1 MKVFGIKNNL
11 CQPQCFSC
19 WEPSGPL
26 VGGGR
31 ASGAA
36 DTSKAKKTSRV
47 LLDSRLLGAQTA
59 PTARTQAREPGRDPR
74 TSPSPTSNEFLQGKP
89 LSIDL
94 NRLSV
99 FVRTEGR
106 DCEPAGDAFLSCS
119 GIIIFLLSS
128 HILLR
133 LNSRSKAVDVK
144 GSSPG

>member
-1 MKVFGIKNNL
+1 MASKITFVSRSVFPAGSPAVL
-11 CQPQCFSC
+11 WS
-19 WEPSGPL
+19 EA
-26 VGGGR
+26 GGR
-31 ASGAA
+31 AVPP
-36 DTSKAKKTSRV
+36 TPAKPRKPAECCWTHGCSELRP
-47 LLDSRLLGAQTA
+47 A
-59 PTARTQAREPGRDPR
+59 PTARRQAREPGRDPR
-74 TSPSPTSNEFLQGKP
+74 TSPSPTSNEFLQGKR

-133 LNSRSKAVDVK
+133 LNIRSKAADVK